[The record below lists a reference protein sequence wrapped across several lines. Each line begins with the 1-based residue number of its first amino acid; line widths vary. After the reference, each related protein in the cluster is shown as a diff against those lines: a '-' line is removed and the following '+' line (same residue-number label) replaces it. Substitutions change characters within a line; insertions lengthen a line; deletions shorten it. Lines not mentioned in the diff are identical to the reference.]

1 MTTTSS
7 PDQASARPTAITGE
21 SALPR
26 PTALERLTRSGVT
39 VLGTLPGPLMA
50 ALTRRRT
57 SVDEQTLEREVQLAL
72 AVLGKVGGIPFE
84 KLPLPQGRRQID
96 VEAWQ
101 FGGTPLPVGSVRE
114 LEIPGPNGPIP
125 ARLYL
130 PSGAG
135 PNGAPLPARSRGLL
149 VNYHG
154 GGFVLGSLASHDPI
168 CRFLCSQAGVA
179 VLNVGYRLA
188 PEHPFPEGYEDAIA
202 AYAWAAEDLET
213 LGLADRIGVCGD
225 SAGGNLAA
233 AVAQAARDRGL
244 RQPDLQVLLSP
255 WLDLSG
261 RRESRALFA
270 DGYFLTAAQLD
281 WYTERYLGR
290 VDAQGR
296 PTALSTSEGATAD
309 GAALASE
316 QMTAVDG
323 AISGPGAA
331 TADETDP
338 RVSPLLAEDL
348 SGLAPAY
355 IAYAGFDPLRD
366 ESRAYAER
374 LREAGV
380 PVTERCHTGHIHP
393 FSNVLGVGRTG
404 IAAAREIAQAVRE
417 GLRV

>member
-1 MTTTSS
+1 
-7 PDQASARPTAITGE
+7 
-21 SALPR
+21 
-26 PTALERLTRSGVT
+26 
-39 VLGTLPGPLMA
+39 MA

-57 SVDEQTLEREVQLAL
+57 RVDEQTLEREVQLAL
-72 AVLGKVGGIPFE
+72 AVLGKVGGVPFE

-202 AYAWAAEDLET
+202 AYAWAAENLET

-290 VDAQGR
+290 VDAEGR
-296 PTALSTSEGATAD
+296 PVSE
-309 GAALASE
+309 
-316 QMTAVDG
+316 
-323 AISGPGAA
+323 SGS
-331 TADETDP
+331 ADETDP

-348 SGLAPAY
+348 TGLAPAY

-366 ESRAYAER
+366 ESRAYAKR

-404 IAAAREIAQAVRE
+404 IAAAREIADAVRE